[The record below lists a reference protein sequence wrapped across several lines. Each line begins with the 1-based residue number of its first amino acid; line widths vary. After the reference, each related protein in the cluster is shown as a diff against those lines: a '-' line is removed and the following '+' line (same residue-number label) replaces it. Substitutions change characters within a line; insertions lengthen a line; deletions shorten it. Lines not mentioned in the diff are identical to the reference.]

1 MNRRVQL
8 YAAVSLLALTLSVV
22 SSCTSDKKNIIIQSE
37 NLDDAS
43 LIESLAI
50 APPEKALTFA
60 RTQNSLIGVQSYS
73 NGIVSG
79 VDLSLL
85 YGISDPIELFQR
97 EGYQHLMRTLS
108 LPADISVSLEDLII
122 PVTLSS
128 HHIAAAGNFPEHAE
142 EAGIRN
148 EPYLFAKR
156 VEPSQSRT
164 TLSVGQALLDYEVEL
179 AWVTLYPL
187 EENDRMP
194 DFMGMI
200 AVNDFTD
207 RAELLHSIDPYD
219 VESGQGFSHGKSFP
233 GYLPVGELFVIP
245 ADYHEYASQ
254 RVLKLFVNGSLR
266 QNSVVSAASWDIERI
281 VQEAREKRD
290 YIWEEPGGNVSLF
303 PSNPGEIP
311 ERTLILSGTPA
322 GVVFN
327 EITVAQKAAGFFQ
340 FVFFGWRKSIAQH
353 SIDNYIQWARREGI
367 YLNPGDRVEIY
378 IDGLGTIATQ
388 IIH

>member
-1 MNRRVQL
+1 
-8 YAAVSLLALTLSVV
+8 
-22 SSCTSDKKNIIIQSE
+22 
-37 NLDDAS
+37 

-85 YGISDPIELFQR
+85 YGISDPIELFKR

-233 GYLPVGELFVIP
+233 GYLPVGELFVVP

-266 QNSVVSAASWDIERI
+266 QNLGEKYIFPKPTTCHSPSICTCFSTGNSIQIGQKSAAIRFSGNATRRIAIARFIE
-281 VQEAREKRD
+281 E
-290 YIWEEPGGNVSLF
+290 
-303 PSNPGEIP
+303 
-311 ERTLILSGTPA
+311 LS
-322 GVVFN
+322 FS
-327 EITVAQKAAGFFQ
+327 
-340 FVFFGWRKSIAQH
+340 RL
-353 SIDNYIQWARREGI
+353 R
-367 YLNPGDRVEIY
+367 
-378 IDGLGTIATQ
+378 GLG
-388 IIH
+388 IIEACSLLRVLHQPVTTSTDLSVRSHR